1 MSMEKQGFT
10 SLKIVPIR
18 AAESGYLDE
27 IWLHLRPEARKSG
40 KVKINLLNLVC

>member
-1 MSMEKQGFT
+1 MEKQSLT

-18 AAESGYLDE
+18 VAKSGYLDE
-27 IWLHLRPEARKSG
+27 IRLHLRPEARKSG